1 MFANFSITMDKIS
14 QPLVSIIILNYNAG
28 QLLLDCVKS
37 IMETNYSN
45 FEVIVV
51 DNASRDESHR
61 KCKDFFENIR
71 LIENGKNLGY
81 CAGNN
86 VGIKNAKGDFIVI
99 LNPDTTVEPDWLSEL
114 IIMYNKYG
122 EALYQPKHLSLKNK
136 SIFMSAGNMMNIFGF
151 GYAREKGRKD
161 INQYNVVEQIGY
173 ASGTCLFAPSSVFK
187 KVGLLD
193 PFIFL
198 YHDDLD
204 LGWRAAQLG
213 IKSYYVPTSIIYHAE
228 SYMLGW
234 NSEKFFWLERNR
246 KYCLQTHYSKDT
258 YSKIHST
265 LMLVDLLVWLFYL
278 SKGFLGAKVKA
289 ELDLRKNRKKIAE
302 RYEHLEHL
310 KKISDK
316 DLIMNLPDVMHIPS
330 NVTGKNT
337 NSIFNKLI
345 KRLSQRAKKAI
356 SD

>member
-28 QLLLDCVKS
+28 QLLLDCVES
-37 IMETNYSN
+37 IMQTNYGN

-136 SIFMSAGNMMNIFGF
+136 SVFMSAGNMMNVFGF

-213 IKSYYVPTSIIYHAE
+213 IKSYYVPTSVIYHAE

-234 NSEKFFWLERNR
+234 SSEKFFWLERNR

-278 SKGFLGAKVKA
+278 SKGFLGAKIKA
-289 ELDLRKNRKKIAE
+289 ELDLRKNRKKIAD
-302 RYEHLEHL
+302 RYEYLEHL

-345 KRLSQRAKKAI
+345 KRLSQRAKKSI

>member
-1 MFANFSITMDKIS
+1 MDKAS
-14 QPLVSIIILNYNAG
+14 QPLVSIIILNYNAD
-28 QLLLDCVKS
+28 QLLLDCVES
-37 IMETNYSN
+37 IMETNYDN
-45 FEVIVV
+45 FEVIIV
-51 DNASRDESHR
+51 DNASVDDSHI
-61 KCKDFFENIR
+61 KCKEKFKKIR
-71 LIENGKNLGY
+71 LIENEKNLGY
-81 CAGNN
+81 CEGNN
-86 VGIKNAKGDFIVI
+86 VGIQDAKGDFIVI

-114 IIMYNKYG
+114 VSVYNKCG
-122 EALYQPKHLSLKNK
+122 EALYQPKHLSLNDK
-136 SIFMSAGNMMNIFGF
+136 SVFMSAGNMMNVFGF
-151 GYAREKGRKD
+151 GYAREKGKKD
-161 INQYNVVEQIGY
+161 INQHNTVEQIGY

-258 YSKIHST
+258 YSKIHPT
-265 LMLVDLLVWLFYL
+265 LMLVDILVWLFYL
-278 SKGFLGAKVKA
+278 SKGFLGAKIRA
-289 ELDLRKNRKKIAE
+289 ELDLRKNRKKISE
-302 RYEHLEHL
+302 RYEYLEHL
-310 KKISDK
+310 KKISDR
-316 DLIMNLPDVMHIPS
+316 DLVMDLPDTIHVPS

-337 NSIFNKLI
+337 SSIFNKLI
-345 KRLSQRAKKAI
+345 RRLSQRAKKAI
-356 SD
+356 SE

>member
-1 MFANFSITMDKIS
+1 MIMEKVPQS
-14 QPLVSIIILNYNAG
+14 LVSIIILNYNAD
-28 QLLLDCVKS
+28 QLLLDCVES
-37 IMETNYSN
+37 IMKTNYDN
-45 FEVIVV
+45 FEIIVV
-51 DNASRDESHR
+51 DNASVDGSHI
-61 KCKDFFENIR
+61 KCKEKFKKIR
-71 LIENGKNLGY
+71 LIENEKNLGY
-81 CAGNN
+81 CGGNN

-114 IIMYNKYG
+114 VSVYNKCG
-122 EALYQPKHLSLKNK
+122 EALYQPKHLSLNDK
-136 SIFMSAGNMMNIFGF
+136 SVFMSAGNMMNIFGF
-151 GYAREKGRKD
+151 GYAREKGKKD
-161 INQYNVVEQIGY
+161 INQYNTVEQIGY

-213 IKSYYVPTSIIYHAE
+213 IKSYYVPSSVIYHAE

-258 YSKIHST
+258 YSKIHPT

-278 SKGFLGAKVKA
+278 SKGFLGAKIRA
-289 ELDLRKNRKKIAE
+289 ELDLRKNRKKISE

-310 KKISDK
+310 KKISDR
-316 DLIMNLPDVMHIPS
+316 DLVMDLPDAIHVPS

-345 KRLSQRAKKAI
+345 RRLSQRAKKAI

>member
-1 MFANFSITMDKIS
+1 MDKIS
-14 QPLVSIIILNYNAG
+14 QSLVSIIILNYNAG
-28 QLLLDCVKS
+28 QLLLDCVES
-37 IMETNYSN
+37 IMKTNYDN
-45 FEVIVV
+45 FEVIII
-51 DNASRDESHR
+51 DNASVDQSHR
-61 KCKDFFENIR
+61 KCKEKFENVR
-71 LIENGKNLGY
+71 LIETGKNLGY
-81 CAGNN
+81 CEGNN
-86 VGIKNAKGDFIVI
+86 VGIQKANGDFIVI
-99 LNPDTTVEPDWLSEL
+99 LNPDTTVEPDWLYEL
-114 IIMYNKYG
+114 VTVHNKYG
-122 EALYQPKHLSLKNK
+122 DALYQPKHLSLNDK
-136 SIFMSAGNMMNIFGF
+136 SIFMSAGNMMNVFGF
-151 GYAREKGRKD
+151 GYAREKGKKD
-161 INQYNVVEQIGY
+161 INQYNTVEQIGY
-173 ASGTCLFAPSSVFK
+173 ASGTCLFAPSLVFK

-213 IKSYYVPTSIIYHAE
+213 IKSYYVPSSVIYHAE
-228 SYMLGW
+228 SYRLGW

-265 LMLVDLLVWLFYL
+265 LMLVDFLVWLFYL
-278 SKGFLGAKVKA
+278 SKGFLGSKIRA
-289 ELDLRKNRKKIAE
+289 ELNIRKNRKKISE

-310 KKISDK
+310 KKILDR
-316 DLIMNLPDVMHIPS
+316 DLVMNFPDMIYVPS

-345 KRLSQRAKKAI
+345 KYLSQRAKKAI

>member
-1 MFANFSITMDKIS
+1 MDKIS

-28 QLLLDCVKS
+28 QLILDCLES
-37 IMETNYSN
+37 ITKTNYDN
-45 FEVIVV
+45 LEVIVV
-51 DNASRDESHR
+51 DNASIDESHR
-61 KCKDFFENIR
+61 KCKEKFENIR
-71 LIENGKNLGY
+71 LIENEKNLGY
-81 CAGNN
+81 CEGNN
-86 VGIKNAKGDFIVI
+86 VGIQNAKGEFVVI
-99 LNPDTTVEPDWLSEL
+99 LNPDTIVDPDWLTEL
-114 IIMYNKYG
+114 IRAYNRYG
-122 EALYQPKHLSLKNK
+122 EALYQPKHLSLNEK
-136 SIFMSAGNMMNIFGF
+136 SIIMSAGNMMNVFGF
-151 GYAREKGRKD
+151 GYAREKGKKD
-161 INQYNVVEQIGY
+161 VNQYNMIEQIGY
-173 ASGTCLFAPSSVFK
+173 ASGTCLFVPSSVFK

-213 IKSYYVPTSIIYHAE
+213 IKSYYVPSSNIYHAE

-258 YSKIHST
+258 YSKIHPT

-278 SKGFLGAKVKA
+278 SKGFLGSKIRA
-289 ELDLRKNRKKIAE
+289 EMDIRKNRKKISE
-302 RYEHLEHL
+302 RYEHLERL

-316 DLIMNLPDVMHIPS
+316 DLVLGFPDAISVPS
-330 NVTGKNT
+330 NVAGKNT

-345 KRLSQRAKKAI
+345 EYLSQRAKKAI
-356 SD
+356 AD

>member
-1 MFANFSITMDKIS
+1 MDKIS
-14 QPLVSIIILNYNAG
+14 QSLVSIIILNYNAD

-37 IMETNYSN
+37 IMKTNYDN
-45 FEVIVV
+45 FEIIVV
-51 DNASRDESHR
+51 DNASVDGSHI
-61 KCKDFFENIR
+61 KCKEKFKKIR
-71 LIENGKNLGY
+71 LIENEKNLGY
-81 CAGNN
+81 CGGNN
-86 VGIKNAKGDFIVI
+86 VGIQDAKGDFIVI
-99 LNPDTTVEPDWLSEL
+99 LNPDTTVEPNWLSEL
-114 IIMYNKYG
+114 VSVYNKCG
-122 EALYQPKHLSLKNK
+122 EALYQPKHLSLNDK
-136 SIFMSAGNMMNIFGF
+136 SVFMSAGNMMNIFGF
-151 GYAREKGRKD
+151 GYAREKGKKD
-161 INQYNVVEQIGY
+161 INQHNTVEQIGY
-173 ASGTCLFAPSSVFK
+173 ASGTCLFVPSSVFK

-213 IKSYYVPTSIIYHAE
+213 IKSYYVPSSIIYHAE

-278 SKGFLGAKVKA
+278 SKGFLGAKIRA
-289 ELDLRKNRKKIAE
+289 ELDLRKNRKKISE
-302 RYEHLEHL
+302 RYEYLEHL
-310 KKISDK
+310 KKISDR
-316 DLIMNLPDVMHIPS
+316 DLVMDLPDAIHVPS

-345 KRLSQRAKKAI
+345 RRLSQRAKKAI

>member
-1 MFANFSITMDKIS
+1 MDKIS

-28 QLLLDCVKS
+28 QLILDCLES
-37 IMETNYSN
+37 ITKTNYDN
-45 FEVIVV
+45 LEVIVV
-51 DNASRDESHR
+51 DNASIDESHK
-61 KCKDFFENIR
+61 KCKEKFENIR
-71 LIENGKNLGY
+71 LIENEKNLGY
-81 CAGNN
+81 CEGNN
-86 VGIKNAKGDFIVI
+86 VGIQNAKGEFVVI
-99 LNPDTTVEPDWLSEL
+99 LNPDTIVDPDWLTEL
-114 IIMYNKYG
+114 IRAYNRYG
-122 EALYQPKHLSLKNK
+122 EALYQPKHLSLNEK
-136 SIFMSAGNMMNIFGF
+136 SIFMSAGNMMNVFGF
-151 GYAREKGRKD
+151 GYAREKGEKD
-161 INQYNVVEQIGY
+161 VNQHNTIEQIGY

-187 KVGLLD
+187 KAGLLD

-213 IKSYYVPTSIIYHAE
+213 IKSYYVPSSIIYHAE
-228 SYMLGW
+228 SYILGW

-258 YSKIHST
+258 YSKILPT

-278 SKGFLGAKVKA
+278 SKGFLGSKIRA
-289 ELDLRKNRKKIAE
+289 EMDIRKNRKKISE

-310 KKISDK
+310 KKISDR
-316 DLIMNLPDVMHIPS
+316 DLVMDLPDAIHVPS

-345 KRLSQRAKKAI
+345 RRLSQRAKKAI

>member
-1 MFANFSITMDKIS
+1 
-14 QPLVSIIILNYNAG
+14 
-28 QLLLDCVKS
+28 
-37 IMETNYSN
+37 
-45 FEVIVV
+45 
-51 DNASRDESHR
+51 
-61 KCKDFFENIR
+61 
-71 LIENGKNLGY
+71 
-81 CAGNN
+81 
-86 VGIKNAKGDFIVI
+86 
-99 LNPDTTVEPDWLSEL
+99 
-114 IIMYNKYG
+114 
-122 EALYQPKHLSLKNK
+122 
-136 SIFMSAGNMMNIFGF
+136 MSAGNMMNIFGF
-151 GYAREKGRKD
+151 GYAREKGKKD
-161 INQYNVVEQIGY
+161 INQYNTVEQIGY

-213 IKSYYVPTSIIYHAE
+213 IKSYYVPSSVIYHAE

-278 SKGFLGAKVKA
+278 SKGFLGAKIRA
-289 ELDLRKNRKKIAE
+289 ELDLRKNRKKISE
-302 RYEHLEHL
+302 RYEYLEHL
-310 KKISDK
+310 KKISDR
-316 DLIMNLPDVMHIPS
+316 DLVMDLPDAIHVPS

-345 KRLSQRAKKAI
+345 RRLSQRAKKAI